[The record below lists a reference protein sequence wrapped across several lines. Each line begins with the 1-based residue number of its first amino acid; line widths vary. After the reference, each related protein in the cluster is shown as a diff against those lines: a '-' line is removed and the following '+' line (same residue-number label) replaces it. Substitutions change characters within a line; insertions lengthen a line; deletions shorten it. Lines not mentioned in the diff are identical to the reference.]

1 MPFDDFE
8 EVQRS
13 SGDRGR
19 WKRSRPKERLD
30 EEEEEEVPVGASA
43 KTTQP

>member
-13 SGDRGR
+13 SGDLGR
-19 WKRSRPKERLD
+19 WKRARPKERLD
-30 EEEEEEVPVGASA
+30 EEEEVPVGASA
-43 KTTQP
+43 RTTQP